1 MLEKTMFHAMA
12 TKCCKNWP
20 WPVKSYAFISWIEDF
35 TRKKV
40 ILLDHVQINNLFG
53 PILSVSKSFTW
64 KSHQIRRPCSYGK
77 PWCPNYPKVR
87 GTTFDHIPLSISP
100 RHIHII
106 SMSYIICI
114 LMCIYI
120 YASPDSVMFD
130 LPWTYVQWLKH
141 GLWVMVIHPI
151 MGISYEHGISL
162 LPIKSLEV
170 SHESLPR
177 IKS

>member
-1 MLEKTMFHAMA
+1 MLEKMKFHAMA

-20 WPVKSYAFISWIEDF
+20 WAVKSYAFISWIEDF

-77 PWCPNYPKVR
+77 PWCPNYPQVR

-114 LMCIYI
+114 LYNVYIYI
-120 YASPDSVMFD
+120 YITWFCHVWSPMNICAMVETWSMGCGHPSHNGN
-130 LPWTYVQWLKH
+130 LLWTWN
-141 GLWVMVIHPI
+141 
-151 MGISYEHGISL
+151 
-162 LPIKSLEV
+162 
-170 SHESLPR
+170 
-177 IKS
+177 

>member
-1 MLEKTMFHAMA
+1 MLEKMMFHAMA

-20 WPVKSYAFISWIEDF
+20 WAVKSYAFISWIEDF

-120 YASPDSVMFD
+120 YICITWFCHVWSPMNICAMVETWSMGYGHPSHNGN
-130 LPWTYVQWLKH
+130 LLWTWN
-141 GLWVMVIHPI
+141 
-151 MGISYEHGISL
+151 
-162 LPIKSLEV
+162 
-170 SHESLPR
+170 
-177 IKS
+177 